1 MNPTHCKKCGSKLNL
16 VLTPN
21 SIHYAALRCEL
32 NNHFE
37 GWAKN
42 PVSESINSIRTPNK
56 ADISVV
62 SSYHCM
68 KTPICFFCLR
78 NKNQLGKSETLTVD
92 HIRELSTT
100 QDGENLD
107 VVQNMQI
114 LCSACHKLKNWAR
127 LYMNWHLVEKAEKGD
142 HDDL

>member
-1 MNPTHCKKCGSKLNL
+1 MYQEHCKRCGSKLKL
-16 VLTPN
+16 TLTPN

-42 PVSESINSIRTPNK
+42 PESKTIDNLRTQNR
-56 ADISVV
+56 ANILSV

-68 KTPICFFCLR
+68 KVPICFFCLR
-78 NKNQLGKSETLTVD
+78 NQNQLGKVETLTVD

-100 QDGENLD
+100 QEGEDLD

-114 LCSACHKLKNWAR
+114 LRTACHKLKNWAR
-127 LYMNWHLVEKAEKGD
+127 LYMNWHIVAKLDSEAPK
-142 HDDL
+142 